1 MQDLGR
7 IFIEIL
13 FYGAFVGSAVCLES
27 SRCDVVLKKFF
38 VYNVHDSRN
47 KRFDIF
53 GARYQGFDVPW
64 FV

>member
-7 IFIEIL
+7 IFIEVL
-13 FYGAFVGSAVCLES
+13 FYRSFVGSAVCLES

-53 GARYQGFDVPW
+53 GAR
-64 FV
+64 

>member
-7 IFIEIL
+7 IFIKIL
-13 FYGAFVGSAVCLES
+13 FYGTFAGSAVCLES
-27 SRCDVVLKKFF
+27 SRCDVVLKKVF
-38 VYNVHDSRN
+38 VYNVHNSRN

-53 GARYQGFDVPW
+53 GARYQGFDVLW